1 MDHRTAAELIAFEQR
16 IVAHFAAGR
25 LPFLIHL
32 SGGNEGQL
40 IDIFGEV
47 KEGDWIFSGHRSHYH
62 YLLAGGSPERLE
74 ALILDG
80 RSMFVFDKSIN
91 FLTSSVLAG
100 TACIAAGVGL
110 ALKQAGSSAR
120 VWCFLGD
127 GAEEQGHFYEAVSF
141 VHWHDLPVNFIV
153 EDNNRSV
160 DTPKADR
167 RPHKP
172 QRWQPYDRCAAI
184 HEAEWPSWPS
194 CVRRYSYKSTFP
206 HGGAGL
212 PAGSVKFDPAVVASY
227 AAIT

>member
-1 MDHRTAAELIAFEQR
+1 MNHCTAEQLIAFEQK

-40 IDIFGEV
+40 IDIFREV
-47 KEGDWIFSGHRSHYH
+47 KPGDWVFSNHRSHYH

-74 ALILDG
+74 SLIIDG
-80 RSMFVFDKSIN
+80 RSMFAFDRSIN

-110 ALKQAGSSAR
+110 ALKQSGSSNR

-153 EDNNRSV
+153 EDNDRSV
-160 DTPKADR
+160 DTPRGAR
-167 RPHKP
+167 RPKTAP
-172 QRWQPYDRCAAI
+172 
-184 HEAEWPSWPS
+184 EWPQWPA
-194 CVRRYSYKSTFP
+194 CVRRYCYKPTFP

-212 PAGSVKFDPAVVASY
+212 PAGSVTFDPATVARFTPSGVS
-227 AAIT
+227 AP